1 MSLEAGRVFVRL
13 ATVTAL
19 VRPAIGNS
27 VRRGSCCKQFVANLP
42 DVTVGGNV
50 SVEVGRVSECLVT
63 MGALVGRGRAV
74 GCLVLLE
81 VSLLTESLVTY
92 PTLKWS
98 LPYNNQFKI
107 I

>member
-1 MSLEAGRVFVRL
+1 M
-13 ATVTAL
+13 
-19 VRPAIGNS
+19 
-27 VRRGSCCKQFVANLP
+27 
-42 DVTVGGNV
+42 

-81 VSLLTESLVTY
+81 VSLLTESLVTH

-98 LPYNNQFKI
+98 LSYNNHLFNYLLIYLFTFKI
-107 I
+107 M

>member
-1 MSLEAGRVFVRL
+1 
-13 ATVTAL
+13 
-19 VRPAIGNS
+19 
-27 VRRGSCCKQFVANLP
+27 
-42 DVTVGGNV
+42 
-50 SVEVGRVSECLVT
+50 

-81 VSLLTESLVTY
+81 VSLLTESLVTH